1 MGEYTVALAGNPN
14 VGKSTLF
21 NMLTGLRQ
29 HTGNWPGKTVEQ
41 ARGQYTEAGERY
53 TLVDLPGT
61 YSLWGVSPEEEIA
74 GDFLRSSGADV
85 TVVMADA
92 TSLQRS
98 LTLALQVRQMTPRMV
113 LCVNLMDEAAKKG
126 ISIDLEQL
134 RRRLAA
140 PVVATAARSGR
151 GLTELRKEIGRL
163 AHRAQCGGGDD
174 GAQQGEQERQ
184 IVSTPG
190 GENWDHWQIRYDV
203 AVERALQRLTPHV
216 TRGEALA
223 LLLGRGESQEGRV
236 QAAVARGREILAEA
250 GLIGAALLD
259 SVAASVVH
267 QAEEIGASCTAQR
280 HTKYQNWDRRLDRW
294 LTSGIT
300 APLAMLVLLALV
312 LYITVQGA
320 NYPSQLLSRWLMA
333 LRLPLR
339 EGLAWLGCPLWL
351 QGMAVDGV
359 YTTVAWVVSVMLPPM
374 AIFFPL
380 FTLLEDAGYLP
391 RVAFNLDRLFAVSG
405 AHGRQSLTMCM
416 GLGCNACGVTG
427 CRIIDSPRER
437 LVAILTNS
445 FVPCNGRFPTLL
457 ALISLFAASGKPL
470 LASLL
475 MAMCIAASV
484 GMTLL
489 TSRFLSS
496 TILKGET
503 SSFSLELPPYRRPQ
517 VGRVLVR
524 SLRDRTAFVLGRAVV
539 VAAPAGILVWGMTH
553 VTVGGGT
560 LLQWVADFL
569 QPLGDLMGLDGMILL
584 AFLLGFPANEIV
596 VPILLMGYLS
606 AGTMVEYESLAQLG
620 SILTAN
626 GWTGLTALCAVV
638 LCLWHFPCGTTCLTI
653 HRETGSWKWTVLG
666 FLLPTVVGVAVCML
680 LHGVAVIFQWA

>member
-1 MGEYTVALAGNPN
+1 MGAYIVALAGNPN

-21 NMLTGLRQ
+21 NGLTGLRQ

-41 ARGQYTEAGERY
+41 ARGQFMEGGESY

-61 YSLWGVSPEEEIA
+61 YSLWGVSPEEKIA
-74 GDFLRSSGADV
+74 GDFLRSGSADV
-85 TVVMADA
+85 TIVMADA

-98 LTLALQVRQMTPRMV
+98 LTLALQVRQMTSRMV
-113 LCVNLMDEAAKKG
+113 LCVNLVDEAAKKG
-126 ISIDLEQL
+126 ITVDVETL

-151 GLTELRKEIGRL
+151 GLAQLRKAVGQA
-163 AHRAQCGGGDD
+163 AHRENGADEAA
-174 GAQQGEQERQ
+174 AQQEERACPPVSASGE
-184 IVSTPG
+184 S
-190 GENWDHWQIRYDV
+190 WDHWQIRYEV
-203 AVERALQRLTPHV
+203 AVERALQRLTPYV

-223 LLLGRGESQEGRV
+223 LLLGESRQPEAEARV
-236 QAAVARGREILAEA
+236 GAALKRAEEILQEA
-250 GLIGAALLD
+250 GLTGAALVD
-259 SVAASVVH
+259 SVATSVVH
-267 QAEEIGASCTAQR
+267 QAQEIGAACTAQR
-280 HTKYQNWDRRLDRW
+280 RSERRDWDRRIDRW
-294 LTSGIT
+294 LTTGIT
-300 APLAMLVLLALV
+300 APLAMLGLLALV
-312 LYITVQGA
+312 LYITVRGA
-320 NYPSQLLSRWLMA
+320 NYPSQVLSRWLMA

-339 EGLAWLGCPLWL
+339 RGLVWMGCPLWL

-427 CRIIDSPRER
+427 CRIVDSPRER
-437 LVAILTNS
+437 MVAILTNS

-457 ALISLFAASGKPL
+457 ALITLFAAPHSPL

-475 MAMCIAASV
+475 LAVCMAASV

-489 TSRFLSS
+489 VSRLLSS
-496 TILKGET
+496 TVLKGAP

-524 SLRDRTAFVLGRAVV
+524 SLRDRTAFVLGRAVA

-553 VTVGGGT
+553 ISIGGSS
-560 LLQWVADFL
+560 LLQHAAAFL
-569 QPLGDLMGLDGMILL
+569 QPLGQLMGLDGMILL

-606 AGTMVEYESLAQLG
+606 AGTMMDYESLAQLG
-620 SILTAN
+620 GILTAN

-653 HRETGSWKWTVLG
+653 HKETGSLKWTALG
-666 FLLPTVVGVAVCML
+666 FVLPTAVGVVMCML
-680 LHGVAVIFQWA
+680 LRGAAALWAAL

>member
-41 ARGQYTEAGERY
+41 ARGQYTEDGERY

-74 GDFLRSSGADV
+74 GGFLRSGCADV

-98 LTLALQVRQMTPRMV
+98 LTLALQVRQMTPQMV
-113 LCVNLMDEAAKKG
+113 LCVNLVDEAAKKG
-126 ISIDLEQL
+126 ITVDVDKL
-134 RRRLAA
+134 RQRLAA

-151 GLTELRKEIGRL
+151 GLAELRETVGRL
-163 AHRAQCGGGDD
+163 AHREERGEED
-174 GAQQGEQERQ
+174 GIAQQGEQERQ
-184 IVSTPG
+184 TVSTPTV
-190 GENWDHWQIRYDV
+190 ENWDHWQIRYDV
-203 AVERALQRLTPHV
+203 ALERALQRLTPYV

-223 LLLGRGESQEGRV
+223 LLLGREESSEERL
-236 QAAVARGREILAEA
+236 QAAVVRGREILEEA
-250 GLIGAALLD
+250 GLTGAALLD

-267 QAEEIGASCTAQR
+267 QAEEIGKACTVQKKATHR
-280 HTKYQNWDRRLDRW
+280 DWDRRVDRY

-300 APLAMLVLLALV
+300 APLAMLALLALV
-312 LYITVQGA
+312 LYITVRGA
-320 NYPSQLLSRWLMA
+320 NVPSQLLSRWLMA

-339 EGLAWLGCPLWL
+339 EGLAWLGCPMWL
-351 QGMAVDGV
+351 QGMVVDGV
-359 YTTVAWVVSVMLPPM
+359 YATVAWVVSVMLPPM

-457 ALISLFAASGKPL
+457 ALISLFAAPGKPL

-475 MAMCIAASV
+475 MALCMAASL
-484 GMTLL
+484 GMTMLA
-489 TSRFLSS
+489 SRFLST
-496 TILKGET
+496 TILKGEA

-524 SLRDRTAFVLGRAVV
+524 SLRDRTAFVLGRAVM
-539 VAAPAGILVWGMTH
+539 VAAPAGVLVWGMTH
-553 VTVGGGT
+553 VTVGGET
-560 LLQWVADFL
+560 LLQQAADFL
-569 QPLGDLMGLDGMILL
+569 QPLGGLMGLDGMILL

-606 AGTMVEYESLAQLG
+606 SGTMVEYESLAQLG
-620 SILTAN
+620 NILIAN

-653 HRETGSWKWTVLG
+653 HKETGSWKWTALG
-666 FLLPTVVGVAVCML
+666 FLLPTAAGMVVCML
-680 LHGVAVIFQWA
+680 LRGVAMLLARI

>member
-41 ARGQYTEAGERY
+41 ARGQYTEGGERY

-74 GDFLRSSGADV
+74 GDFLRSGCADV

-113 LCVNLMDEAAKKG
+113 LCVNLVDEAAKKG
-126 ISIDLEQL
+126 ITVDVEKL
-134 RRRLAA
+134 RQRLAA

-151 GLTELRKEIGRL
+151 GLAELREVVRRL
-163 AHRAQCGGGDD
+163 AHKEESGEGD
-174 GAQQGEQERQ
+174 GAAQQGEQERQ
-184 IVSTPG
+184 TVSTSTV
-190 GENWDHWQIRYDV
+190 ENWDHWQIRYDV
-203 AVERALQRLTPHV
+203 ALERALQRLTPYV

-223 LLLGRGESQEGRV
+223 LLLGREESTAERL
-236 QAAVARGREILAEA
+236 QAAVARGREILEEA
-250 GLIGAALLD
+250 GLTGEALLD
-259 SVAASVVH
+259 SAAASVVH
-267 QAEEIGASCTAQR
+267 QAEEIGAACTVQR
-280 HTKYQNWDRRLDRW
+280 QTKRRNWDRHLDRY

-300 APLAMLVLLALV
+300 APLAMLALLALV
-312 LYITVQGA
+312 LYITVRGA
-320 NYPSQLLSRWLMA
+320 NIPSQLLSRWLMA

-339 EGLAWLGCPLWL
+339 EGLAWLGCPMWL
-351 QGMAVDGV
+351 QGMVVDGV
-359 YTTVAWVVSVMLPPM
+359 YATVAWVVSVMLPPM

-457 ALISLFAASGKPL
+457 ALISLFAAPGKPL

-475 MAMCIAASV
+475 MALCMAASL

-489 TSRFLSS
+489 ASRFLST
-496 TILKGET
+496 TILKGEA

-524 SLRDRTAFVLGRAVV
+524 SLRDRTAFVLGRAVL
-539 VAAPAGILVWGMTH
+539 VAAPAGVLVWGMTH
-553 VTVGGGT
+553 VTVGDET
-560 LLQWVADFL
+560 LLQQVADFL
-569 QPLGDLMGLDGMILL
+569 QPLGSLMGLDGMILL

-606 AGTMVEYESLAQLG
+606 SGTMVEYESLAQLG

-653 HRETGSWKWTVLG
+653 HKETGSWKWTALG
-666 FLLPTVVGVAVCML
+666 FLLPTAAGMAVCML
-680 LHGVAVIFQWA
+680 LRGVAILLQ

>member
-1 MGEYTVALAGNPN
+1 MVALAGNPN

-21 NMLTGLRQ
+21 NMLTGMRQ

-41 ARGQYTEAGERY
+41 ARGEYTEAGERY

-74 GDFLRSSGADV
+74 GNFLRSGCADV

-113 LCVNLMDEAAKKG
+113 LCVNLIDEAAKKG
-126 ISIDLEQL
+126 IAVDVEKL

-140 PVVATAARSGR
+140 PVVTTAARSGR
-151 GLTELRKEIGRL
+151 GLAELRAAVGSL
-163 AHRAQCGGGDD
+163 AQQKQRGGGDG
-174 GAQQGEQERQ
+174 GAQQGEQECQ
-184 IVSTPG
+184 TVSTAA
-190 GENWDHWQIRYDV
+190 GETWDHWQIRYDV

-216 TRGEALA
+216 TRGEALE
-223 LLLGRGESQEGRV
+223 LLLGREECRAGRLRE
-236 QAAVARGREILAEA
+236 AVARGQEILKEE
-250 GLIGAALLD
+250 GLTGAALLD
-259 SVAASVVH
+259 SVAASVIH
-267 QAEEIGASCTAQR
+267 QAEEIGADCTAQR
-280 HTKYQNWDRRLDRW
+280 QTKRGDWDRRLDHW

-300 APLAMLVLLALV
+300 APLSMLLLLALV
-312 LYITVQGA
+312 LYITVRGA
-320 NYPSQLLSRWLMA
+320 NYPSQLLSRGLMA
-333 LRLPLR
+333 LRMPLQQA
-339 EGLAWLGCPLWL
+339 LATLGCPLWL
-351 QGMAVDGV
+351 QGMLVEGA

-380 FTLLEDAGYLP
+380 FTILEDAGYLP
-391 RVAFNLDRLFAVSG
+391 RVAFNLDRLFAAAG

-416 GLGCNACGVTG
+416 ALGCNACGVTG

-437 LVAILTNS
+437 LSAILTNS

-457 ALISLFAASGKPL
+457 ALISLFAAPGKPL

-475 MAMCIAASV
+475 LALCMAASL

-489 TSRFLSS
+489 ASRFLSS
-496 TILKGET
+496 TLLKGEA

-517 VGRVLVR
+517 IGRVLIR
-524 SLRDRTAFVLGRAVV
+524 SLRDRTAFVLGRAVM
-539 VAAPAGILVWGMTH
+539 VAAPAGVLVWGMTH
-553 VTVGGGT
+553 VMIGGET
-560 LLQWVADFL
+560 LLQQAADFL
-569 QPLGDLMGLDGMILL
+569 QPLGSLMGLDGMILL

-606 AGTMVEYESLAQLG
+606 SGTMIEYESLAQLG
-620 SILTAN
+620 GILTAN
-626 GWTGLTALCAVV
+626 GWTGLTALCTVV

-653 HRETGSWKWTVLG
+653 RKETGSWKWTALG
-666 FLLPTVVGVAVCML
+666 FVLPTAAGMAVCIL
-680 LHGVAVIFQWA
+680 LRGAAALLSWI

>member
-1 MGEYTVALAGNPN
+1 MGAYTVALAGNPN

-74 GDFLRSSGADV
+74 GDFLRSGCADV

-126 ISIDLEQL
+126 IMVDLEQL

-140 PVVATAARSGR
+140 PVVAAAARSGR
-151 GLTELRKEIGRL
+151 GLAELREEIGRL
-163 AHRAQCGGGDD
+163 AHREKHGQREGR
-174 GAQQGEQERQ
+174 AQQGEQERDAASQ
-184 IVSTPG
+184 S
-190 GENWDHWQIRYDV
+190 ERAQRDHWQIRYEV
-203 AVERALQRLTPHV
+203 TVERALQRLTPYV
-216 TRGEALA
+216 SRGEALS
-223 LLLGRGESQEGRV
+223 LLLGRGENQEKRV
-236 QAAVARGREILAEA
+236 QAALLRGREILEEV
-250 GLIGAALLD
+250 GLTGAALLD
-259 SVAASVVH
+259 SVASSVVH
-267 QAEEIGASCTAQR
+267 QAEEIGAACTAQR
-280 HTKYQNWDRRLDRW
+280 QVKRKNWDRQIDHW
-294 LTSGIT
+294 LTSGVT
-300 APLAMLVLLALV
+300 APLAMVALLALV
-312 LYITVQGA
+312 LYITVRGA

-339 EGLAWLGCPLWL
+339 EVLVWMGCPLWL
-351 QGMAVDGV
+351 QGMVVDGV

-457 ALISLFAASGKPL
+457 ALISLFAAPGKPL

-475 MAMCIAASV
+475 LAFCIAASV

-489 TSRFLSS
+489 AARFLST
-496 TILKGET
+496 TILKGEA

-524 SLRDRTAFVLGRAVV
+524 SLRDRTAFVLGRALA

-553 VTVGGGT
+553 VTVGDGT
-560 LLQWVADFL
+560 LLQWAADFL
-569 QPLGDLMGLDGMILL
+569 QPLGGLMGLDGMILL

-606 AGTMVEYESLAQLG
+606 AGTLTEYASLAQLG
-620 SILTAN
+620 TILTAN
-626 GWTGLTALCAVV
+626 GWTGWTALCAAV

-653 HRETGSWKWTVLG
+653 HRETGSWKWTALG
-666 FLLPTVVGVAVCML
+666 FVLPTVAGIVTCML
-680 LHGVAVIFQWA
+680 LHGAAILLQGV